1 MKETIEQYFA
11 CWIDKDESGLAD
23 IFSEDIVYSEC
34 YGPEYAG
41 RAQIIR
47 WFREWNSKGTVLE
60 WTIRRCIEQ
69 NNVIAVEWFFSCEY
83 EGNID
88 GFDGVTIAVFD
99 GNAQICNLKEFQS
112 KAEHYNPYDQQ
123 M

>member
-1 MKETIEQYFA
+1 MREIIEQYFA

-41 RAQIIR
+41 REQLIR

-60 WTIRRCIEQ
+60 WTIRQCIEQ